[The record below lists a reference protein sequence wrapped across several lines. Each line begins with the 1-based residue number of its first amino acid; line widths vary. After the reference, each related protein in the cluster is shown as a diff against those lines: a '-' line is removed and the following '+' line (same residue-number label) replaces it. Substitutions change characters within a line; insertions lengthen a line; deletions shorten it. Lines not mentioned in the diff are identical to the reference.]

1 MNTNLKKSPI
11 ILDYSELKGIKA
23 NGLYLPRVRGREAV
37 LWEANL
43 KKTFLLGANLT
54 GANLYGAKLVEANLV
69 GAKNLEAALHIEDA
83 IFDETIVTK
92 REKAIIKKAL
102 KKKKQLFVVVDKKTP
117 ASYFY

>member
-23 NGLYLPRVRGREAV
+23 NGLYLPLVRGREAV

-43 KKTFLLGANLT
+43 KKTFLL